1 MKTNKIIFTLVA
13 ILALMSACKKE
24 DNILPVGEPPFKG
37 IFNPAEQIQQL
48 NLTTLQVNAAG
59 DTVTTNNALVMRWF
73 WDVNRLLGINCNQTV
88 GDTIYRFGRS
98 FQYNKNRQLVQV
110 GTDFYLS
117 YSDGR
122 ISYIR
127 TQVNGLNY
135 TYHVHY
141 SGSDYPDFLSYN
153 IYSKDSPDIEY
164 RLRWK
169 DGNLVTVIPDIRDID
184 SATYTYDRLSNPF
197 CGVFWPDQWMQEKLL
212 MQIPF
217 ISRNNPESI
226 TLYKDGQVVARHVIR
241 YEYIDT
247 KPFRINFSLPSTD
260 ENGNPVTT
268 TYAYTLHYIK

>member
-13 ILALMSACKKE
+13 ILALVSACKKE

-37 IFNPAEQIQQL
+37 IYNPSEQIQQL
-48 NLTTLQVNAAG
+48 NLTTLQVNSAG

-110 GTDFYLS
+110 GTDFFLT
-117 YSDGR
+117 YSNGR

-127 TQVNGLNY
+127 IQANSLNY

-141 SGSDYPDFLSYN
+141 NGGDYPDFLSYN

-169 DGNLVTVIPDIRDID
+169 DGNLVTVVPGIRDID
-184 SATYTYDRLSNPF
+184 SATYTYDRMGNPF
-197 CGVFWPDQWMQEKLL
+197 CGVFWPDQWKQEKLL

-226 TLYKDGQVVARHVIR
+226 TLYKDGNVVETHLFR

-247 KPFRINFSLPSTD
+247 KPFHIYFSMPTTD
-260 ENGNPVTT
+260 KEGNSTT
-268 TYAYTLHYIK
+268 THYTYTLHY

>member
-1 MKTNKIIFTLVA
+1 MKTKRVIFTLVA
-13 ILALMSACKKE
+13 VAAILSSCNKT

-37 IFNPAEQIQQL
+37 IYNPAEQIQQL

-110 GTDFYLS
+110 GTDFYLF
-117 YSDGR
+117 YSNGR

-127 TQVNGLNY
+127 TQANGLNY

-141 SGSDYPDFLSYN
+141 NGGDYPDLLSYN
-153 IYSKDSPDIEY
+153 VSSKDSPDIEY

-169 DGNLVTVIPDIRDID
+169 GGNLVTVIPGIRDID
-184 SATYTYDRLSNPF
+184 SATYTYDRMGNPF
-197 CGVFWPDQWMQEKLL
+197 CGVFWPDQWKQEILL

-226 TLYKDGQVVARHVIR
+226 TLYKDGNVVGTHLFR

-247 KPFRINFSLPSTD
+247 KPFHIYFSLPTTD
-260 ENGNPVTT
+260 KEGNPTT
-268 TYAYTLHYIK
+268 THYTYTLHY